1 MDNLVSLMNAPGAV
15 NNDVK
20 AKMLELIQAWSVA
33 FEGNNQLG
41 YVKDVYEHLKSDGY
55 QFPAKP
61 RLTSTFVDSSAVSY
75 PSGRRILWE
84 TDQNS
89 PQNGATRMSV

>member
-15 NNDVK
+15 NQDVK

-33 FEGNNQLG
+33 FEGNSQLS

-61 RLTSTFVDSSAVSY
+61 KLTSTFVDSSAVSL
-75 PSGRRILWE
+75 PPAADRSR
-84 TDQNS
+84 N
-89 PQNGATRMSV
+89 

>member
-15 NNDVK
+15 NHDVK

-33 FEGNNQLG
+33 FEGNSQLG
-41 YVKDVYEHLKSDGY
+41 YVKDVYEHLKADGC

-61 RLTSTFVDSSAVSY
+61 KLSSTFVDSSAVRPPLRKLKFWS
-75 PSGRRILWE
+75 
-84 TDQNS
+84 TNS
-89 PQNGATRMSV
+89 